1 MKIKFYGAT
10 WCPDCYRSKAYL
22 DQQKIEYEYIN
33 IEEVPGAAE
42 EVEKINKGYQLIP
55 TIVFPDGQVLIEPSN
70 EELQKALDA
79 NKNFIVAH
87 QGKKNNNKEGSL

>member
-1 MKIKFYGAT
+1 MKIKFYGAD
-10 WCPDCYRSKAYL
+10 WCPDCRRSKAFL

-42 EVEKINKGYQLIP
+42 EVEKINKGYKSIP
-55 TIVFPDGQVLIEPSN
+55 TIVFPDGKVLVEPSN

-79 NKNFIVAH
+79 NKDFFITH
-87 QGKKNNNKEGSL
+87 KGEKK